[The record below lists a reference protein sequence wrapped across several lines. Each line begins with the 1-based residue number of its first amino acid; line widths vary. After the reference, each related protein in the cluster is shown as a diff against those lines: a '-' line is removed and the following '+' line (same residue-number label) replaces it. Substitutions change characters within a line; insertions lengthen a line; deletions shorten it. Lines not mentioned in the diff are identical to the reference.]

1 MPYDVIA
8 CGLVVIFELF
18 AVFITAVLIQGIT
31 YRTTGF
37 SFWNWAKEG
46 IEKEIAPTKVLSLK
60 K

>member
-18 AVFITAVLIQGIT
+18 AVFISAVLIQGIT
-31 YRTTGF
+31 YRTTGI
-37 SFWNWAKEG
+37 SIYNTMKKS

>member
-1 MPYDVIA
+1 MIYDAIA
-8 CGLVVIFELF
+8 CGLVVVFEVFAIFLS
-18 AVFITAVLIQGIT
+18 AVLIQGTT

-37 SFWNWAKEG
+37 SIWNWMKMS